1 MNGASN
7 MDMADA
13 QNIIAAARAYREGA
27 ERLAKQLRHWEFTQ
41 WRLAERE
48 TWELREID
56 MYVSH
61 SLADLDLAEADAK
74 RIERALHSVLVAAE
88 PRVGAVLLMS
98 AGFRPCAYRGA
109 PYEVFGRECLALE
122 CRDADTEARARALM
136 PHPAHLVDLHPVRL
150 LYWPELPPPDG
161 TVTT

>member
-1 MNGASN
+1 MNDASN

-13 QNIIAAARAYREGA
+13 QSIIAAARAYREGVGQ
-27 ERLAKQLRHWEFTQ
+27 LVKQLRHWEFAQ
-41 WRLAERE
+41 GCSSERE
-48 TWELREID
+48 TWELQKINI
-56 MYVSH
+56 YINH
-61 SLADLDLAEADAK
+61 SLADLELAEADAA
-74 RIERALHSVLVAAE
+74 RIERALHVALVAAE
-88 PRVGAVLLMS
+88 PRVGAVLLSS

-122 CRDADTEARARALM
+122 CRDTDTEARARALM